1 MIKFRSAKQNHFDY
15 WELELGL
22 EFGNWI
28 LNAEGRRE
36 LAKR

>member
-1 MIKFRSAKQNHFDY
+1 MIKFRNAKQNHFDY

-28 LNAEGRRE
+28 LGF
-36 LAKR
+36 